1 MSKIVFSIDKFD
13 QLLDNYQSEM
23 INAINVYQSALH
35 SLTDANGSNYT
46 DLSIKDISEY
56 FAKESLNNPNNIIKY
71 LSDFVL
77 SIIIYK
83 TIKNHSENHSENTEN
98 IKTIISSSWNKL
110 VDLLNLFELDNSSL
124 ELP

>member
-1 MSKIVFSIDKFD
+1 MSEIVFSINKFD

-23 INAINVYQSALH
+23 INAINVYQFALH

-46 DLSIKDISEY
+46 DLSMKDISEY

-71 LSDFVL
+71 LSEFVL

-83 TIKNHSENHSENTEN
+83 TIKNHSENTEN

-110 VDLLNLFELDNSSL
+110 VDLLDLFDLDNSNL

>member
-1 MSKIVFSIDKFD
+1 MSEIVFSIDKFD
-13 QLLDNYQSEM
+13 QLLGNYQSEM

-83 TIKNHSENHSENTEN
+83 TIKNHSENTEN

-124 ELP
+124 ELS